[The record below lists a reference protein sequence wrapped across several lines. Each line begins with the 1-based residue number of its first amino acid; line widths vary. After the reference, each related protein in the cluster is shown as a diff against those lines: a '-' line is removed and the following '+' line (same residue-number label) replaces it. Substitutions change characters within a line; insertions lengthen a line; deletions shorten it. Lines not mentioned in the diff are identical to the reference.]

1 MEKLE
6 KQTNQIDSPKDASFR
21 TTNRRYAMVTMIAI
35 GSIAALMLLY
45 ALVVWH
51 ALRNEVAFPL
61 GWIVNWIPGLF
72 YLWALAQLRGLFSAL
87 AKSATSAQQ
96 KIAATLS
103 RVGWALM
110 LGAVTTVLPAINYFL
125 NWPTRNGAFVAF
137 FVPTLT
143 LFLIGL
149 ALTVVAPLLT
159 RAAALEAEARSLKSE
174 LDAFF

>member
-1 MEKLE
+1 MEKKTAVPDLSND
-6 KQTNQIDSPKDASFR
+6 TSFR
-21 TTNRRYAMVTMIAI
+21 ATNRRYAMVTMLAI
-35 GSIAALMLLY
+35 GAIAFLMSIY

-51 ALRNEVAFPL
+51 ALRNEIAFPL

-87 AKSATSAQQ
+87 AKTAISAQQ

-110 LGAVTTVLPAINYFL
+110 LGSVTTVLPVINYFV

-149 ALTVVAPLLT
+149 ALTVLAPLLD
-159 RAAALEAEARSLKSE
+159 RAATLEAETRSLKSE
-174 LDAFF
+174 LDTFF